1 MRPRL
6 AGAISEGSGPINEDG
21 WGLAGSP
28 DDVRAAWVLDG
39 VTGINARSY
48 VSGTTDAHWLVGQAD
63 HHLRHL
69 AAAGDQPLRD
79 ICAALVDRL
88 SKEFAALAARSPL
101 PGDYDPPA
109 ACLLIVKRYR
119 DGWHALR
126 LGDSCLLSD
135 MDDPD
140 GSLFRLVP
148 GPGLDRE
155 LAREAELHRQKGISE
170 TPELLKTFRTRL
182 LASRAKRN
190 TADGYGI
197 LECSRACL
205 DFAEV
210 CELPSARRI
219 LLCTD
224 GFYRAVDHYG
234 LCSDHELLHR
244 GASEDGLKDLMADI
258 RRVERDDADCR
269 RFPRLKPADD
279 ATAVALR
286 VAHTSY

>member
-6 AGAISEGSGPINEDG
+6 AGTISEGSGPINEDG
-21 WGLAGSP
+21 WGFAGTP

-48 VSGTTDAHWLVGQAD
+48 ISGTTDTHWLVGQAD

-69 AAAGDQPLRD
+69 AAVGDRSLHD
-79 ICAALVDRL
+79 ICAAVVDRL

-101 PGDYDPPA
+101 PDDYDPPA

-119 DGWHALR
+119 DRWQALR

-135 MDDPD
+135 MDDPE
-140 GSLFRLVP
+140 GSLFRLVS

-155 LAREAELHRQKGISE
+155 LAREAEVHRQKGISE
-170 TPELLKTFRTRL
+170 TSELLKTFRTRL

-190 TADGYGI
+190 TAGGYGI
-197 LECSRACL
+197 FECSPTCL

-244 GASEDGLKDLMADI
+244 GATEEGLKGIMADI

-286 VAHTSY
+286 VGPPSQ